1 MVKTVFKFSKPS
13 MTDRGK
19 LSANVKIKLRRLSIY
34 RDNFGENGT
43 VFDSIF
49 SSSGNIILNFD

>member
-13 MTDRGK
+13 VTDRGK

-34 RDNFGENGT
+34 RKNFGENGT

-49 SSSGNIILNFD
+49 SPSGNI